1 MTHNVTLCYHK
12 NNNNNNV
19 RQKWLGTDL
28 RPDTLVKGGKK
39 EGNPKC
45 AAFVLICSLIY
56 LEKSYMGSPKKG
68 NRKQTPYIPY
78 SDRGFLSNKY
88 YT

>member
-12 NNNNNNV
+12 NNNNNNEC
-19 RQKWLGTDL
+19 QKWVGSYSTDL

-45 AAFVLICSLIY
+45 DTFLLICSPIY
-56 LEKSYMGSPKKG
+56 LEKCYKDRPKRGIGSRPPIFPTVIKVFV
-68 NRKQTPYIPY
+68 Y
-78 SDRGFLSNKY
+78 
-88 YT
+88 